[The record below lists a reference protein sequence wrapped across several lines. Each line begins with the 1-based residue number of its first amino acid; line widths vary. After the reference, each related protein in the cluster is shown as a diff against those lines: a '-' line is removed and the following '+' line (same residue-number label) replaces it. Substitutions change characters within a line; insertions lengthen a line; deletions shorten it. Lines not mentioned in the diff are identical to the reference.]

1 MSTLIAPHGSATL
14 RPLLLPEEERD
25 EALKRARTL
34 KRLPLSSREVSDLFM
49 LAMGAYTPLAGFM
62 GAADW
67 RGACLEMRL
76 ENGLFWPLPVTL
88 SCGEDFAVAVGDEV
102 ALTGEGEEILGV
114 LAVTE
119 KYAIDKALE
128 CREVYRTAD
137 EAHPGVAKVMAQG
150 SVNLA
155 GPVSVLSEGHFPETY
170 QGLYLRPAETRALFA
185 KKGWSTVAAF
195 QTRNPMHRSHEFLAK
210 VAIEV
215 CDGVLIHQVLG
226 ALKQGDIPADV
237 RVRAIDWLVA
247 NHFAE
252 GRVIQA
258 GYPIEMRYAGP
269 REALLHALFRQNFG
283 CSHLV
288 VGRDHAGLG
297 GYYGPYDAHRIF
309 DEIGADSLA
318 IRPED
323 RRHVLLLR
331 LPGHGDGERVLRRRR
346 REGPGERGGT
356 LSRGGGGG
364 DGRRPGPA
372 LPPGRRRE
380 TPHLGHPA
388 ARDVRGRRGGPARI
402 QPRWRARHP
411 PGLLRRHPVTLYY
424 KYR

>member
-1 MSTLIAPHGSATL
+1 MSTLIAPHGNATL

-114 LAVTE
+114 LAVAE

-137 EAHPGVAKVMAQG
+137 EAHPGVAKVVAQG

-185 KKGWSTVAAF
+185 KRGWSTVAAF

-210 VAIEV
+210 VGLEA
-215 CDGVLIHQVLG
+215 CDGLLIHQVLG

-237 RVRAIDWLVA
+237 RVSAIDWLVA

-269 REALLHALFRQNFG
+269 REALLHALLRQNFG

-309 DEIGADSLA
+309 DEIGAASLA
-318 IRPED
+318 IRPLKFDDTFYCFDCQGMATGNVCFAADGGED
-323 RRHVLLLR
+323 RVSEEERYRAVAAVATGNAGGRPCRRDDDGKLRISGTRLREMFAGGEVIPPEFSRDGVLAILQAYY
-331 LPGHGDGERVLRRRR
+331 DG
-346 REGPGERGGT
+346 
-356 LSRGGGGG
+356 
-364 DGRRPGPA
+364 
-372 LPPGRRRE
+372 
-380 TPHLGHPA
+380 TP
-388 ARDVRGRRGGPARI
+388 
-402 QPRWRARHP
+402 
-411 PGLLRRHPVTLYY
+411 
-424 KYR
+424 